1 MIETLLEWLQSAR
14 YALAVFLVIFLPPA
28 IAWWFLVHPLA
39 RFWRRL
45 GPKAGLTVIG
55 VLYLVAGAALFPF
68 RDLLLV
74 RDLGFRPLLAAA
86 GLPVL
91 VAGMAIAL
99 KRKKHLTTR
108 ILVGIPEMSADPAAS
123 KLLDQG
129 IYGRIRHPRYV
140 EFSLAMIGWSLIL
153 AYLGIYLMTAA
164 ILPLLHLIVVL
175 EERELRDR
183 FGPAY
188 AEYAARVPR
197 YLPRRG

>member
-1 MIETLLEWLQSAR
+1 MPETLIRWLEWAR
-14 YALAVFLVIFLPPA
+14 YGLAVLLAVSAPPA

-45 GPKAGLTVIG
+45 GPKLALTVVGILFLG
-55 VLYLVAGAALFPF
+55 AAAALFPF
-68 RDLLLV
+68 RDLLLA

-86 GLPVL
+86 GGPFV
-91 VAGMAIAL
+91 VAGMAIAIR
-99 KRKKHLTTR
+99 RKKHLTTR
-108 ILVGIPEMSADPAAS
+108 ILVGIPEMSRSPAAS

-129 IYGRIRHPRYV
+129 IYARIRHPRYV
-140 EFSLAMIGWSLIL
+140 EFSLGLIGWALIL
-153 AYLGIYLMTAA
+153 DYLGLYLMTAA

-188 AEYAARVPR
+188 ADYAARVPR